1 MEGVWWSQELGFS
14 DAWGSV
20 APLESFDRRYEK
32 WRGEE
37 RLLGPDEFR
46 QVQVWEA
53 EVIAA
58 GEGVEE

>member
-1 MEGVWWSQELGFS
+1 M
-14 DAWGSV
+14 

-32 WRGEE
+32 WGDEE
-37 RLLGPDEFR
+37 RLLGLDESR
-46 QVQVWEA
+46 QVQVGEA